1 MKSFQLEILTP
12 ERIFYRGEC
21 VSLIVP
27 ITDGMLGI
35 MANREPITASITNG
49 EAYYTRPDGEKIL
62 FSVLGGMINVQDNQ
76 VKILC
81 ESALL
86 PEEIDEEKERTNT
99 APGVIAAA
107 LYESTTSVPS
117 WTQITLPFEYKDFD
131 AEPNMLVFTFTCSG
145 YGDYFTGS
153 TQSWMY
159 IDDVEI
165 LYDLDDDGNCK

>member
-49 EAYYTRPDGEKIL
+49 EAYYTKPDGEKIL
-62 FSVLGGMINVQDNQ
+62 FSVLGGMIDVQDNR

-86 PEEIDEEKERTNT
+86 PGEIDEEKERRQ
-99 APGVIAAA
+99 IEAAKSELA
-107 LYESTTSVPS
+107 GKQSRHDYLLSK
-117 WTQITLPFEYKDFD
+117 L
-131 AEPNMLVFTFTCSG
+131 MLSNAINNLKMKQKKTIN
-145 YGDYFTGS
+145 
-153 TQSWMY
+153 Q
-159 IDDVEI
+159 
-165 LYDLDDDGNCK
+165 

>member
-62 FSVLGGMINVQDNQ
+62 FSVLGGMIDVQDNQ

-86 PEEIDEEKERTNT
+86 PEEIDEEKERR
-99 APGVIAAA
+99 
-107 LYESTTSVPS
+107 
-117 WTQITLPFEYKDFD
+117 QIEVAKSELAGKQSRQDYLLSKL
-131 AEPNMLVFTFTCSG
+131 MLSNAINNLKMKQKKTIN
-145 YGDYFTGS
+145 
-153 TQSWMY
+153 Q
-159 IDDVEI
+159 
-165 LYDLDDDGNCK
+165 